1 MYPINVYYLL
11 RYSSISF
18 GKLAKVRS
26 CLYFQFAHAKAK
38 KFSHYLFTSA
48 SDFILASTVTK
59 LVREFQPKQP
69 DAPNSHNT
77 L

>member
-1 MYPINVYYLL
+1 MYPIKEFYLL
-11 RYSSISF
+11 RYFSISF
-18 GKLAKVRS
+18 GNLAKV
-26 CLYFQFAHAKAK
+26 YFQFAHAKAK

-69 DAPNSHNT
+69 DAANPHNI